1 MSDNVELLQKITRT
15 YCSLLV
21 SGLGQSDSEYVDVGN
36 LTSYL
41 DQEMALSLTESSGR
55 AGFANKTNGEH
66 KLLPCSVGT
75 FVNSKISDPTE
86 LKCLECPPGKIFNTS
101 LKNN

>member
-1 MSDNVELLQKITRT
+1 MNDKVEFLRKITRT
-15 YCSLLV
+15 YCFLLV

-36 LTSYL
+36 LISSL
-41 DQEMALSLTESSGR
+41 GQEVALSLTDSFGR
-55 AGFANKTNGEH
+55 AGFANRTNGEH

-101 LKNN
+101 FKNN